1 MAGQSALWQVQTSAA
16 NGTESTATSTNTV
29 LFNEAPVVA
38 SGGVI
43 FSSEYNI
50 RNSVAE
56 NPKVDGNNNDVQD
69 MGLDGIDVQITG
81 IIKDSDSSNA
91 TIAKL
96 MAWVKET
103 KTTTGFTEGRLGL
116 RVDDFPHFNMTP
128 TSTYGFVL
136 QSLKFVR
143 DGETKNKAGF
153 VLVVRVGGDVSGWL
167 TANGF

>member
-1 MAGQSALWQVQTSAA
+1 
-16 NGTESTATSTNTV
+16 
-29 LFNEAPVVA
+29 
-38 SGGVI
+38 
-43 FSSEYNI
+43 
-50 RNSVAE
+50 
-56 NPKVDGNNNDVQD
+56 

-91 TIAKL
+91 TVSKL
-96 MAWVKET
+96 MSWVKEA
-103 KTTTGFTEGRLGL
+103 KTATGFTEGRLGL

>member
-1 MAGQSALWQVQTSAA
+1 MAGQSALWQVQDSASD
-16 NGTESTATSTNTV
+16 GTESTATSTNTV

-96 MAWVKET
+96 MSWVKEA
-103 KTTTGFTEGRLGL
+103 KTATGFTEGRLGL

-143 DGETKNKAGF
+143 DGENKNKAGF